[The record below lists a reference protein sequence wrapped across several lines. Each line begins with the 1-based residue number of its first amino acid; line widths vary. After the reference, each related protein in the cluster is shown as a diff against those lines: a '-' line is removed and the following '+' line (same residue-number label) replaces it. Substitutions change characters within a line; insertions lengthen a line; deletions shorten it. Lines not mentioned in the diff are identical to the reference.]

1 MNYVLYWVL
10 FGAIGLLASG
20 GILNAQEKQ
29 LPEDEYERA
38 IREENL
44 SVVLN
49 LDELKSFFN
58 AKRAKGEFES
68 IISIGAKLAELAKEQ
83 NNKEIE
89 FWSRYLVIEA
99 SRRINFGESD
109 AETKKLISEL
119 SSSDNVELL
128 ALTYKLESDF
138 FTQISNIDSS
148 SHYLELAS
156 ETIQKVSGFDTSSV
170 LRFKLGQFQH
180 NLAGQLYRRQA
191 FEPAIEIILAN
202 IELAD
207 EIEVLD
213 LKVRSLQMASA
224 IYSAMGK
231 YAQETNSELE
241 VDWYLEKAKDYSDQ
255 FIEEAKK
262 LENDYLTGFA
272 YMMKANQ
279 FDTEGKPDSALVY
292 YRESLN
298 YVNREQEPASYI
310 SRLNNLAGALSDA
323 GRMEE
328 AFDSFFEAY
337 QLAGDIGNTVLLA
350 RISNNLSFTALQLGR
365 LNEARNFANE
375 TIAYGM
381 ELSRWGTVSQGYGNL
396 TNIEEQSGDFEAAL
410 RAYEGHIQYR
420 DSLLK
425 EENLSRIEELQ
436 TKYESEKKQA
446 EIELLQNQSEL
457 QEALLNA
464 RNAQIIIISLVLIL
478 FALGVYLVYNRR
490 LRAQEHRVEEANQR
504 LLSVQM
510 NPHFLFNALVAIQS
524 FIIQNRE
531 AKETSNFV
539 AKFAKV
545 TRMVLNYSR
554 EPLITLEEEL
564 SLLHEFLRLQQIRT
578 DHKFRFQFSISE
590 EIDTANIFIPPM
602 LAQPFIENA
611 VEHGILPRKDEDG
624 MISIEIT
631 EKEGFLVIAVDDN
644 GVGIAE
650 HRSEHSSHKSLATK
664 ITSERFDLLGKIF
677 GKPFT
682 YQIIDKNKESGNSGL
697 RVEFRL
703 PGVTERAL
711 KRLT

>member
-1 MNYVLYWVL
+1 MNCVLYWVV
-10 FGAIGLLASG
+10 FGAIGLLAG
-20 GILNAQEKQ
+20 GEILNAQENQ
-29 LPEDEYERA
+29 LSEEEYEQA

-49 LDELKSFFN
+49 LDDLKSFFN
-58 AKRAKGEFES
+58 AKKAKGEFEF
-68 IISIGAKLAELAKEQ
+68 IISIGAELAELAKEQ

-89 FWSRYLVIEA
+89 YWSRYLVIEA

-119 SSSDNVELL
+119 KSSENVELL

-156 ETIQKVSGFDTSSV
+156 ETIQKVSGFDTSSA
-170 LRFKLGQFQH
+170 LQFKLGQFQH

-191 FEPAIEIILAN
+191 FEKAIEIILAN
-202 IELAD
+202 IQRAD
-207 EIEVLD
+207 EIGVLD
-213 LKVRSLQMASA
+213 LKVRSLQMAA
-224 IYSAMGK
+224 AVYSAMGK

-241 VDWYLEKAKDYSDQ
+241 VDWYLGKAKEYTDQ
-255 FIEEAKK
+255 FIAEAVK

-272 YMMKANQ
+272 YMMKASQ
-279 FDTEGKPDSALVY
+279 FDTEGNPDSALVY
-292 YRESLN
+292 YRESLKF
-298 YVNREQEPASYI
+298 VNREQEPASYI
-310 SRLNNLAGALSDA
+310 SRLNNLAGSLSDA
-323 GRMEE
+323 GRLEE
-328 AFDSFFEAY
+328 AYDSFFEAY
-337 QLAGDIGNTVLLA
+337 QLATDIGNTVLIA

-365 LNEARNFANE
+365 LNEARNFANQ
-375 TIAYGM
+375 TIAFGK
-381 ELSRWGTVSQGYGNL
+381 ELSRWGSVSQGYGNL
-396 TNIEEQSGDFEAAL
+396 TNIEEQAGNFEAAL

-436 TKYESEKKQA
+436 TKYETEKNEA

-457 QEALLNA
+457 QEAQLRT
-464 RNAQIIIISLVLIL
+464 RNAQIVIISLVLL
-478 FALGVYLVYNRR
+478 LLALGVYLVYNRR
-490 LRAQEHRVEEANQR
+490 LQVQEHRVEEANQR

-554 EPLITLEEEL
+554 ERLITLEDEL

-578 DHKFRFQFSISE
+578 NHKFEFQFSVAE
-590 EIDTANIFIPPM
+590 DLDPTNIFIPPM

-611 VEHGILPRKDEDG
+611 VEHGILPRKDEEG
-624 MISIEIT
+624 LICVEVIRK
-631 EKEGFLVIAVDDN
+631 KEFLVIAVDDN
-644 GVGIAE
+644 GVGISKNHTAD
-650 HRSEHSSHKSLATK
+650 SAHKSLATK
-664 ITSERFDLLGKIF
+664 ITSERFELLGKIF

-682 YQIIDKNKESGNSGL
+682 YRVIEKNKEKDESGL
-697 RVEFRL
+697 RVEFQL
-703 PGVTERAL
+703 PVFTESAL
-711 KRLT
+711 KMLT